1 MPATIIIGGQ
11 WGDEGK
17 GKVTD
22 ALSEDASVVVRP
34 NGSTNAGHTVVTD
47 QGTFKFHLVPSGVL
61 RPDCTSIIGAGV
73 AVPPADLVD
82 EIDMLHARGV
92 STDKLFL
99 SDRAHVVMPYHPMLD
114 QYEEAR
120 RGSHSLG
127 TTLRGNGPAYVD
139 KFGRRGIRVA
149 DLLDESALVEQLAL
163 NLPEKNTLL
172 QHLYGTAAL
181 DEKKILEDFSAW
193 GERLAPYVRQTEVM
207 VQDSLDSGRRVL
219 VETAQASLLDIDYG
233 TYPYVTSSSP
243 TAAGACQG
251 AGIGPTQVDRVVAV
265 FKAYTTRVGGGP
277 FPTEDKGSAGNLMR
291 ERGNEFGTTTGR
303 PRRTGWFDGVV
314 ARYSARLNGV
324 TQIAVTKLDILDQF
338 AEIPICTGYRLDGEV
353 ITSPPAEAA
362 VFERVEPIY
371 ETLPGWQVETAG
383 IDSISKLP
391 ANAQRYLSR
400 VEELVGRP
408 IIMVGLG
415 PARRDLALR

>member
-61 RPDCTSIIGAGV
+61 RPGCISIIGAGV
-73 AVPPADLVD
+73 AVPPADLVA
-82 EIDMLHARGV
+82 EIDMLHQRGV
-92 STDKLFL
+92 STDGLFL
-99 SDRAHVVMPYHPMLD
+99 SDRAHVVMPYHPLLD
-114 QYEEAR
+114 QYEESR

-139 KFGRRGIRVA
+139 KIGRRGVRVA

-163 NLPEKNTLL
+163 NLPEKNTLFE
-172 QHLYGTAAL
+172 HLYGQAAL
-181 DEKKILEDFSAW
+181 DEKTILEEFSAW
-193 GERLAPYVRQTEVM
+193 GEKLAPYIRQTEVM
-207 VQDSLDSGRRVL
+207 VQDALDAGQRVL

-265 FKAYTTRVGGGP
+265 LKAYTTRVGGGP
-277 FPTEDKGSAGNLMR
+277 FPTEETGSVGDLIR
-291 ERGNEFGTTTGR
+291 SRGQEFGTTTGR
-303 PRRTGWFDGVV
+303 PRRTGWFDAVV
-314 ARYSARLNGV
+314 ARYSVRLNGV
-324 TQIAVTKLDILDQF
+324 TEIAVTKLDILDHLD
-338 AEIPICTGYRLDGEV
+338 EIPVCTGYRLDGEM
-353 ITSPPAEAA
+353 ITNPPAEATMYDRL
-362 VFERVEPIY
+362 VPLY
-371 ETLPGWQVETAG
+371 ETLPGWHEETTG
-383 IDSISKLP
+383 IDSFEKLP

-400 VEELVGRP
+400 IEELTERP
-408 IIMVGLG
+408 IIMVGVG

>member
-1 MPATIIIGGQ
+1 MPATVIIGGQ

-22 ALSEDASVVVRP
+22 ALSEDAGVVVRP

-47 QGTFKFHLVPSGVL
+47 QGIFKFHLVPSGVL
-61 RPDCTSIIGAGV
+61 RPGCTSIIGAGV
-73 AVPPADLVD
+73 AVPPADLLE
-82 EIDMLHARGV
+82 EIDMLYRRGV
-92 STDKLFL
+92 TTDNLFL
-99 SDRAHVVMPYHPMLD
+99 SDRAHVVMPYHPLLD

-149 DLLDESALVEQLAL
+149 DLLDESALVEQIAL
-163 NLPEKNTLL
+163 NLPEKNALFE
-172 QHLYGTAAL
+172 HLYGKSGL
-181 DEKKILEDFSAW
+181 DAKKLLEDFSAW

-207 VQDSLDSGRRVL
+207 VQDALDGGQRVL

-277 FPTEDKGSAGNLMR
+277 FPTEDPGAAGNLMR
-291 ERGNEFGTTTGR
+291 ERGKEFGTTTGR

-314 ARYSARLNGV
+314 ARYTARLNGV
-324 TQIAVTKLDILDQF
+324 TQIAVTKLDILDEF
-338 AEIPICTGYRLDGEV
+338 DEIPICTGYRLDGNV
-353 ITSPPAEAA
+353 IDSPPAEA
-362 VFERVEPIY
+362 EIYSRVEPVY
-371 ETLPGWQVETAG
+371 ETLPGWKEETSG
-383 IDSISKLP
+383 IDAVHKLP
-391 ANAQRYLSR
+391 ANARRYLDR
-400 VEELVGRP
+400 IEELVGRP

>member
-22 ALSEDASVVVRP
+22 ALSEEASVVVRP
-34 NGSTNAGHTVVTD
+34 NGSTNAGHTVVTE

-61 RPDCTSIIGAGV
+61 RPGCVSIIGAGV
-73 AVPPADLVD
+73 AVPPADLLD
-82 EIDMLHARGV
+82 EIDMLHRRGI
-92 STDKLFL
+92 STESLFL
-99 SDRAHVVMPYHPMLD
+99 SDRAHIVMPYHPLLD
-114 QYEEAR
+114 QYEESR

-139 KFGRRGIRVA
+139 KFGRRGVRVA
-149 DLLDESALVEQLAL
+149 DLLNESALVQQLAL
-163 NLPEKNTLL
+163 NLPEKNALFE
-172 QHLYGTAAL
+172 HLYGKAKL
-181 DEKKILEDFSAW
+181 DEKKLLEEFSAW

-207 VQDSLDSGRRVL
+207 VQDALDDGRRVL

-277 FPTEDKGSAGNLMR
+277 FPTEDTGTSGDQMR
-291 ERGNEFGTTTGR
+291 ERGKEFGTTTGR

-353 ITSPPAEAA
+353 IDSPPAEAE
-362 VFERVEPIY
+362 VYGRVEPVY
-371 ETLPGWQVETAG
+371 ETLPGWQEETSG
-383 IDSISKLP
+383 IDSVQKLP
-391 ANAQRYLSR
+391 AQAQRYLAR
-400 VEELVGRP
+400 IEELVGRP
-408 IIMVGLG
+408 IIMVGIG